1 MKFFVRMRIKMTKN
15 ILYQCEKIENK
26 TRCNKMV
33 HVNNDID
40 FYEHYDMELLCV
52 YHNQN
57 ETNRTCI
64 KCKSADSLFQ
74 RDLQKFLICYKCG
87 ADFN

>member
-1 MKFFVRMRIKMTKN
+1 MTKN
-15 ILYQCEKIENK
+15 KILYQCEKIENK
-26 TRCNKMV
+26 KRCNKMV
-33 HVNNDID
+33 HV
-40 FYEHYDMELLCV
+40 YDMELLCV

-74 RDLQKFLICYKCG
+74 STDLQKWTCYKCG